1 MIAPISVRV
10 VLYRHGR
17 LIRLDSNSTVTSSH
31 EWAFDSD
38 RSHWICFFRC
48 LTDPPPHAA
57 EPPSRKPTGC
67 ADCTRWVPTLPR
79 GRAGSVARAAGGTTF
94 VCCTLSA
101 RDSPRPRVCVGV
113 SALGAAL
120 LPLRASGLSGT
131 VTHASGGTTIVCCT
145 LSARDSPSSLGS
157 VPRGSAGSVAHAA
170 GGTTIVCCTLS
181 AHDSPRSRGCFVVS
195 ALGAALLPIPVFTS
209 TRNIKPEGLTKILGA
224 FGNAVLVRLARG
236 DATCPSP

>member
-48 LTDPPPHAA
+48 LTETPPHAA

-79 GRAGSVARAAGGTTF
+79 GR
-94 VCCTLSA
+94 
-101 RDSPRPRVCVGV
+101 
-113 SALGAAL
+113 
-120 LPLRASGLSGT
+120 
-131 VTHASGGTTIVCCT
+131 
-145 LSARDSPSSLGS
+145 
-157 VPRGSAGSVAHAA
+157 AGSVAHAA